1 MASGGRRRGTV
12 LIFVALI
19 LILLVVLVYAVT
31 NIYNPFAPAKPVT
44 QQPNN
49 PQVQATP
56 VIEME
61 KIVISIQPIKRGKE
75 ITSDVIT
82 TIDIPRSAMVGGAF
96 ITKPEDVIG
105 KRAKIDIEA
114 RVPFNPNLLVDPSV
128 KNSPAAFQIPR
139 GQVAISIPVSNLS
152 SVSYGLQ
159 AGDHVNVITTLLL
172 VDLDTEFQSKL
183 PNLTGVVTAP
193 GTVPDGPTTLSSSIA
208 KSDSPTGRTE
218 LDKTLGQPI
227 YLLPSESPRPRLVS
241 QTLIQ
246 DAVVLQVGVFP
257 QSSGATTP
265 AGTANQPAAQPTAV
279 AAGQQQAPAEKVN
292 LPNTITLVVTPQDA
306 VTLNYLIVAGGRL
319 NLVMRAA
326 GDDQR
331 IATEAVTLQFVLDQ
345 YNIPSPA
352 KLPYGLEPRLDA
364 FPTDLAPFPPSQ
376 PNTDQTV
383 VTPVP

>member
-19 LILLVVLVYAVT
+19 LILLVVLAYAVT
-31 NIYNPFAPAKPVT
+31 KYIIPGPPAPTASQQTDPAAQPTQNI
-44 QQPNN
+44 QL
-49 PQVQATP
+49 
-56 VIEME
+56 E

-82 TIDIPRSAMVGGAF
+82 TIDMPTTAMVGGAF
-96 ITKPEDVIG
+96 ITNPEEVIG

-114 RVPFNPNLLVDPSV
+114 RVPLNPNLLVDPSV

-152 SVSYGLQ
+152 SVSYGLV
-159 AGDHVNVITTLLL
+159 AGDHVNVITSLLL

-193 GTVPDGPTTLSSSIA
+193 GSAGEGAPTTLSATIA

-227 YLLPSESPRPRLVS
+227 YVLPSENPRPRLVS

-257 QSSGATTP
+257 QSSGTT
-265 AGTANQPAAQPTAV
+265 TAAPGAVPAAQPTPV
-279 AAGQQQAPAEKVN
+279 GQQQQAPAAAAVT
-292 LPNTITLVVTPQDA
+292 LPDTITLIVTPQDA
-306 VTLNYLIVAGGRL
+306 VTLNYLIIAGGRL
-319 NLVMRAA
+319 NLVMRSA

-331 IATEAVTLQFVLDQ
+331 ISTEAVTLQFVLDQ

-352 KLPYGLEPRLDA
+352 KLPYGLEPRLDV
-364 FPTDLAPFPPSQ
+364 FPAELPPFPPAQ
-376 PNTDQTV
+376 PNTDLKAP
-383 VTPVP
+383 TPVP

>member
-12 LIFVALI
+12 LIFIALI
-19 LILLVVLVYAVT
+19 IILLSALGYVVLT
-31 NIYNPFAPAKPVT
+31 FFNPLAPPQKPAAEQT
-44 QQPNN
+44 N
-49 PQVQATP
+49 PQVQPSP

-114 RVPFNPNLLVDPSV
+114 RVPFNPNLLVDPTI

-139 GQVAISIPVSNLS
+139 GQVAISIPISKLT

-172 VDLDTEFQSKL
+172 IDLDTEFQSKL
-183 PNLTGVVTAP
+183 PNQTGVVTSP
-193 GTVPDGPTTLSSSIA
+193 GTGELITKLTADTGGRF
-208 KSDSPTGRTE
+208 GRTE

-227 YLLPSESPRPRLVS
+227 YVLPSESPRPRTVS

-246 DAVVLQVGVFP
+246 NAVVLHVGDFSL
-257 QSSGATTP
+257 SSEEASASPT
-265 AGTANQPAAQPTAV
+265 AQPTA
-279 AAGQQQAPAEKVN
+279 AAGAQQQAPAATPV
-292 LPNTITLVVTPQDA
+292 PVIPDTITLIVSPQDA
-306 VTLNYLIVAGGRL
+306 ITLNYLILAGGHL

-326 GDDQR
+326 GDDDR

-345 YNIPSPA
+345 YNIPNPS
-352 KLPYGLEPRLDA
+352 KLPYGLDGGGSSPSG
-364 FPTDLAPFPPSQ
+364 PT
-376 PNTDQTV
+376 TV
-383 VTPVP
+383 PAK

>member
-31 NIYNPFAPAKPVT
+31 NIYNPFAPTKPVT

-114 RVPFNPNLLVDPSV
+114 RVPFNPNLLVDPTV

-193 GTVPDGPTTLSSSIA
+193 GTTKDGPTTLSSTIA
-208 KSDSPTGRTE
+208 KTDSPTGRTE

-227 YLLPSESPRPRLVS
+227 YLIPSESPRPRLVS

-257 QSSGATTP
+257 QTSGTTTP
-265 AGTANQPAAQPTAV
+265 AGTANQPAVQPTPV
-279 AAGQQQAPAEKVN
+279 GGQQQAAVAAVK
-292 LPNTITLVVTPQDA
+292 LPDTITLVVTPQDA

-319 NLVMRAA
+319 NLVMRSA

-352 KLPYGLEPRLDA
+352 KLPYGLEPRIDA
-364 FPTDLAPFPPSQ
+364 FPTELAPFPPAQ
-376 PNTDQTV
+376 PNTDPNAP
-383 VTPVP
+383 TPVP